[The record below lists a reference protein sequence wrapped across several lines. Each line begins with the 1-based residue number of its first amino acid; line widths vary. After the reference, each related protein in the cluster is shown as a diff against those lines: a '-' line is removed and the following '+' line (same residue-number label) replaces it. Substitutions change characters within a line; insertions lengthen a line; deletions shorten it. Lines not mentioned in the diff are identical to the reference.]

1 MFGELRIRLDPWDV
15 DYGPELSAEEEPEG
29 QKSDVFPD
37 VELPEHAWQPV
48 YPAEPFLLDRIY
60 FVDGVRR
67 IDARVV
73 VEGEPIA
80 YGAFGSFAAGS
91 VCVQDGVAQFGPCIL
106 DRLLVIGGG
115 RSLDHPIPVM
125 PRAAY
130 RPVST
135 EGRDSEAPLQK
146 LQEEMRLAEERLARE
161 LADADRTLV
170 VVDGPLTF
178 ADPVR
183 GAAVGFIKHISRF
196 YLSSPKSLEVL
207 RGLPTGARTPLF
219 GLHGARRFARY
230 SWFLRLIPPAAGDP
244 PFSGIVRLEVSETVG
259 REAARRLADATA
271 WALPRFVRPRGMDPR
286 APQNLAPIG
295 ALEAHLRRRLGDRLL
310 LRRHIQTLIVRE
322 VRSRG
327 DSDSAGS
334 SIP

>member
-1 MFGELRIRLDPWDV
+1 MFGGLRIRLDPWDA

-29 QKSDVFPD
+29 QRPDVLPD
-37 VELPEHAWQPV
+37 VELPEEVWRPLHPTD
-48 YPAEPFLLDRIY
+48 PFLPDHIY

-67 IDARVV
+67 VDARVV
-73 VEGEPIA
+73 VEGEPVA

-91 VCVQDGVAQFGPCIL
+91 VSVQDGVAQFGPSL
-106 DRLLVIGGG
+106 VDRVLVVGGG
-115 RSLDHPIPVM
+115 RSLDQPVPVM
-125 PRAAY
+125 PGAVY
-130 RPVST
+130 RPVSI
-135 EGRDSEAPLQK
+135 GKRDAEAPLQK

-196 YLSSPKSLEVL
+196 YLTSPESLEVL
-207 RGLPTGARTPLF
+207 RGLPPGARTPIF
-219 GLHGARRFARY
+219 GLHSARRFARY
-230 SWFLRLIPPAAGDP
+230 SWFLRLTPPAAGDP

-259 REAARRLADATA
+259 LETARRLADATA
-271 WALPRFVRPRGMDPR
+271 WSLPRFVRPRGTDPR
-286 APQNLAPIG
+286 APQNLAPVG
-295 ALEAHLRRRLGDRLL
+295 ALEAWLRRRLGDRLL
-310 LRRHIQTLIVRE
+310 LRRHIQALIVRE

-327 DSDSAGS
+327 DEDSAGS
-334 SIP
+334 PIP